1 MIALSC
7 EVKGDSDMSSTGL
20 LKKAMKQKKVTQIK
34 LAEMLGKPFPTVRN
48 TLVFDNMKMN
58 TLEEYADA
66 LGCDVV
72 LLDRET
78 GEIYR

>member
-1 MIALSC
+1 MIALLY
-7 EVKGDSDMSSTGL
+7 EAKGDSDMSSTGL

>member
-1 MIALSC
+1 MS
-7 EVKGDSDMSSTGL
+7 VKKQI
-20 LKKAMKQKKVTQIK
+20 KKALVSRQMTQQE
-34 LAEMLGKPFPTVRN
+34 LAEKLGKPYGTVRN
-48 TLVFDNMKMN
+48 ALSRDNMRAS

-72 LLDRET
+72 LIDRET

>member
-1 MIALSC
+1 
-7 EVKGDSDMSSTGL
+7 MSMKKQI
-20 LKKAMKQKKVTQIK
+20 KKALVSRQMTQIE
-34 LAEMLGKPFPTVRN
+34 LAEKLGKSFGTVRN
-48 TLVFDNMKMN
+48 TLCNDNMRIS